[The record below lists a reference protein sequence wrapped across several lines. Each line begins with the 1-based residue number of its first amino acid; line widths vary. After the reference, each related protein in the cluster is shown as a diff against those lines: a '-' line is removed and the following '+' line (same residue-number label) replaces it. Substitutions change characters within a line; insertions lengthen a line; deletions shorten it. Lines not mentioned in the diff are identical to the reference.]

1 MAQQIL
7 TSMVDIDSNGSTV
20 PGYLCRPS
28 GDGASPGVIVL
39 QEWWG
44 LEPHIK
50 DIAER
55 YARAGFVALATDL
68 YHGNVTA
75 EPDEARKLAMGMD
88 RERAIKEIASSV
100 RYLKG
105 QSYVNGKVGTVGY
118 CMGGGLSIAAACKV
132 QEVDAAVIYYGGS
145 PSPEDLAK
153 VTVPV
158 LGLYGGADGGV
169 PVSTAAA
176 LSEAL
181 EKNGTPY
188 DVHIYGGAPHAFF
201 NDTRDSYREEAAR
214 DSWARTLAFFQKSL
228 S

>member
-1 MAQQIL
+1 MAQQIQ

-55 YARAGFVALATDL
+55 YARAGYVALATDL

-88 RERAIKEIASSV
+88 KERAIKEIASSV
-100 RYLKG
+100 RYLKA

-118 CMGGGLSIAAACKV
+118 CMGGGLSIAAACNIE
-132 QEVDAAVIYYGGS
+132 EVDAAVIYYGGS
-145 PSPEDLAK
+145 PSDEDLAK
-153 VTVPV
+153 VRVPV

-169 PVSTAAA
+169 PVTTASA

-188 DVHIYGGAPHAFF
+188 EIHIYGGAPHAFF
-201 NDTRDSYREEAAR
+201 NDTRESYREEAAN
-214 DSWARTLAFFQKSL
+214 DSWERTLTFFQKNL

>member
-1 MAQQIL
+1 MAQQIQ
-7 TSMVDIDSNGSTV
+7 TSMIDIDSNGSTV

-55 YARAGFVALATDL
+55 YARAGFVALAPDL

-88 RERAIKEIASSV
+88 KERAIKEIASSV

-118 CMGGGLSIAAACKV
+118 CMGGGLSITAACKV
-132 QEVDAAVIYYGGS
+132 QEVDAAVIYYGAS
-145 PSPEDLAK
+145 PSAEDLAK

-169 PVSTAAA
+169 PVSTATA

-188 DVHIYGGAPHAFF
+188 EVHIYGGAPHAFF
-201 NDTRDSYREEAAR
+201 NDTRESYREEAAN
-214 DSWARTLAFFQKSL
+214 DSWERTLTFFQKNL

>member
-1 MAQQIL
+1 MAQQIQ
-7 TSMVDIDSNGSTV
+7 TSMVDIDSNGGTV
-20 PGYLCRPS
+20 PAYLCRPS

-55 YARAGFVALATDL
+55 YARAGFVALAPDL

-88 RERAIKEIASSV
+88 RERAIREIASSIG
-100 RYLKG
+100 YLKA

-118 CMGGGLSIAAACKV
+118 CMGGGLSIAAACNIE
-132 QEVDAAVIYYGGS
+132 EVDASIIYYGGS
-145 PSPEDLAK
+145 PSDEDLAK
-153 VTVPV
+153 VRVPV

-169 PVSTAAA
+169 PVTVASA

-201 NDTRDSYREEAAR
+201 NDTRESYREEAAT
-214 DSWARTLAFFQKSL
+214 DSWERTLTFFQKNL

>member
-1 MAQQIL
+1 MAQQIQ
-7 TSMVDIDSNGSTV
+7 TSMIDIDSNGSTV

-55 YARAGFVALATDL
+55 YARAGFVALAPDL

-88 RERAIKEIASSV
+88 KERAIKEIASSV
-100 RYLKG
+100 RYLKA

-118 CMGGGLSIAAACKV
+118 CMGGGLSITAACNV
-132 QEVDAAVIYYGGS
+132 QEVDASIIYYGGS
-145 PSPEDLAK
+145 PSAEDLAK

-169 PVSTAAA
+169 PVSTAAG

-201 NDTRDSYREEAAR
+201 NDTRESYREEAAR
-214 DSWARTLAFFQKSL
+214 DSWERTLTFFQKNL

>member
-1 MAQQIL
+1 MAQQIQ

-28 GDGASPGVIVL
+28 GDGVSPGVIVL

-55 YARAGFVALATDL
+55 YARAGFVAMAPDL

-105 QSYVNGKVGTVGY
+105 QSFVNGKVGTVGY
-118 CMGGGLSIAAACKV
+118 CMGGGLSIAAACNI
-132 QEVDAAVIYYGGS
+132 QEVDASIIYYGGN

-153 VTVPV
+153 VRVPV

-169 PVSTAAA
+169 PVTTAAA

-181 EKNGTPY
+181 EKNGSPY
-188 DVHIYGGAPHAFF
+188 EVHIYGGAPHAFF
-201 NDTRDSYREEAAR
+201 NDTRESYREEAAR
-214 DSWARTLAFFQKSL
+214 DSWERTLTFFQKNL

>member
-55 YARAGFVALATDL
+55 YARAGFVALAPDL

-118 CMGGGLSIAAACKV
+118 CMGGGLSIAAACNI

-145 PSPEDLAK
+145 PSAEDLAK
-153 VTVPV
+153 VTVPI

-169 PVSTAAA
+169 PVTTASA

-188 DVHIYGGAPHAFF
+188 EVHIYGGAPHAFF
-201 NDTRDSYREEAAR
+201 NDTRESYREEAAK
-214 DSWARTLAFFQKSL
+214 DSWERTLTFFQKNL

>member
-1 MAQQIL
+1 MVQQIL

-28 GDGASPGVIVL
+28 GDGASAGVIVL

-55 YARAGFVALATDL
+55 YARAGFVALAPDL

-88 RERAIKEIASSV
+88 RDRAIKEIASSI
-100 RYLKG
+100 RYLKA
-105 QSYVNGKVGTVGY
+105 QSYVSGKVGTVGY
-118 CMGGGLSIAAACKV
+118 CMGGGLSITAACNI
-132 QEVDAAVIYYGGS
+132 QEVDASIIYYGGS
-145 PSPEDLAK
+145 PSAEDLAK

-169 PVSTAAA
+169 PVSTATA

-201 NDTRDSYREEAAR
+201 NDTRESYREEAAK
-214 DSWARTLAFFQKSL
+214 DSWERTLTFFQKNL

>member
-1 MAQQIL
+1 MAQQIQ

-55 YARAGFVALATDL
+55 YARAGFVAMAPDL

-88 RERAIKEIASSV
+88 RERAVKEIASSV
-100 RYLKG
+100 RYLKA

-118 CMGGGLSIAAACKV
+118 CMGGGLSIAAACNV
-132 QEVDAAVIYYGGS
+132 QEVDAAIIYYGGS
-145 PSPEDLAK
+145 PSAEDLAK

-169 PVSTAAA
+169 PVSTATA

-201 NDTRDSYREEAAR
+201 NDTRESYREEAAN
-214 DSWARTLAFFQKSL
+214 DSWERTLTFFQKNL